1 MQWFLKCLTQ
11 YADFTGRARRKEYWM
26 FVLFSLLIYFLVA
39 IVLVAL
45 SATESAIN
53 IVIGLLALS
62 LMLPNLAVTIRRLH
76 DTDRSGWWALLSF
89 VPILSLVILVFMFLD
104 GTSGGNRFGPDPKVD
119 SGDIIIS

>member
-104 GTSGGNRFGPDPKVD
+104 GTSGGNRFGPDPKAD
-119 SGDIIIS
+119 SGDVNIS

>member
-89 VPILSLVILVFMFLD
+89 VPILSLVILVFMFLV
-104 GTSGGNRFGPDPKVD
+104 GTSGCNLFGPVPKAD

>member
-76 DTDRSGWWALLSF
+76 DTDRSGWWAL
-89 VPILSLVILVFMFLD
+89 
-104 GTSGGNRFGPDPKVD
+104 
-119 SGDIIIS
+119 